1 MMRKANISDRLT
13 YFGFTLIPVLL
24 YAVFYVFQV
33 LSGIFY
39 SFTDWNGMRFDFK
52 MVGLDNYKWLIHS
65 QNFWR
70 SLGTTFRYA
79 LLLVVCSVT
88 VSLALAMV
96 LDSVKRKWLKTLTK
110 SLFFIPAML
119 GTVTIAM
126 IWSQLYYRAIPIL
139 GEFFHIEFLKV
150 NPLGV
155 PKYTLYATIF
165 VNVWQEVAI
174 PTLIF
179 IAGLQ
184 SIPHELYESA
194 QVDGASP
201 FKRFRY
207 ITVPHLLPTFVV
219 VLVLLVKSG
228 FTAFD
233 FPYALTGGGPA
244 RATEVIAIAVVN
256 DAFQNYRF
264 SVANAE
270 AVVLFIII
278 AAISI
283 TQIKLSNRRYQ
294 D

>member
-1 MMRKANISDRLT
+1 MRKANPSDRLT
-13 YFGFTLIPVLL
+13 YLGFTIIPVTL

-33 LSGIFY
+33 LSGLFY
-39 SFTDWNGMRFDFK
+39 SFTDWNGMRAEFN
-52 MVGLDNYKWLIHS
+52 MVALDNYKWLLHS
-65 QNFWR
+65 RNFWR
-70 SLGTTFRYA
+70 SLGTTFQYA
-79 LLLVVCSVT
+79 ILLVTCTIT
-88 VSLALAMV
+88 VSLALAMS
-96 LDSVKRKWLKTLTK
+96 LDSLQRKWLKTFTK

-126 IWSQLYYRAIPIL
+126 IWNQLYYRAIPIL
-139 GEFFHIEFLKV
+139 GELFNIEFLKAS
-150 NPLGV
+150 PLGV
-155 PKYTLYATIF
+155 PKYTLLATIF

-184 SIPHELYESA
+184 SIPRELYESA

-201 FKRFRY
+201 FLRFRY
-207 ITVPHLLPTFVV
+207 ITMPHLLSTFVV
-219 VLVLLVKSG
+219 ILVLLVKSG

-233 FPYALTGGGPA
+233 YPYALTGGGPA

-278 AAISI
+278 ASISVF
-283 TQIKLSNRRYQ
+283 QIRLSNKRYQ
-294 D
+294 G